1 MRVSGVGMNYYE
13 LLGIS
18 KTASDDEIK
27 KAYRKLAM
35 QFHPDRNP
43 GNKQAEEKFK
53 QISEAYAVLSDKDK
67 RRQYDMFGD
76 SAFQQGGGF
85 REDVFRGADFSSIFR
100 EMGFGNVD
108 FESMFAGMAGGA
120 GMGGGA
126 TGRGRASGFRGG
138 GGFRTGGGGFRTP
151 PGFDTPFDEQ
161 DSYDV
166 EQELTVGFMDVY
178 HGGERQVVLNLRG
191 GEKVNARIKIPAGV
205 EDGKLLR
212 LKGQGLSR
220 PNGQRGD
227 LYLKV
232 KMSEHPEFHRTG
244 ADVECETLV
253 PFSTLALGGQI
264 TVMTP
269 QGVKKTTL
277 KAGMKSGVK
286 IRLKGLGFVKEPGNE
301 RGDLYAR
308 ITVQTPTESELTPEL
323 IELLEKLK
331 QIGF

>member
-1 MRVSGVGMNYYE
+1 MNYYE

-18 KTASDDEIK
+18 KSANEDEVK

-35 QFHPDRNP
+35 QYHPDRNP

-76 SAFQQGGGF
+76 AAFQQGGGF

-108 FESMFAGMAGGA
+108 FETMFQGMAGA
-120 GMGGGA
+120 GMGGAG
-126 TGRGRASGFRGG
+126 GRGRGSAFRSG
-138 GGFRTGGGGFRTP
+138 GGFRTGGGGFRAP
-151 PGFDTPFDEQ
+151 PGFDTPFD
-161 DSYDV
+161 DSTSFDV

-178 HGGERQVVLNLRG
+178 NGGERQVEMTLKT
-191 GEKVNARIKIPAGV
+191 GERVSARIKIPAGV
-205 EDGKLLR
+205 DNGKLLR
-212 LKGQGLSR
+212 LKGQGATK

-232 KMSEHPEFHRTG
+232 KMAEHPDFHRVG
-244 ADVECETLV
+244 ADVECDTIV

-264 TVMTP
+264 TVTTP
-269 QGVKKTTL
+269 QGDKKTTL
-277 KAGMKSGVK
+277 KSGMKSGVK
-286 IRLKGLGFVKEPGNE
+286 IRLRGLGFIKENSSE

-308 ITVQTPTESELTPEL
+308 ITVQTPNESELTPEL
-323 IELLEKLK
+323 IEILERLRA
-331 QIGF
+331 IGF

>member
-1 MRVSGVGMNYYE
+1 MNYYE

-18 KTASDDEIK
+18 KSASEDEIK
-27 KAYRKLAM
+27 KSYRKLAM

-67 RRQYDMFGD
+67 KRQYDLYGD

-108 FESMFAGMAGGA
+108 FETMFG
-120 GMGGGA
+120 GMGGASMGGGPQ
-126 TGRGRASGFRGG
+126 GRGGAFRGSAGRSYRPG
-138 GGFRTGGGGFRTP
+138 GAGGFRTP
-151 PGFDTPFDEQ
+151 PGFDSPFTDET
-161 DSYDV
+161 SFDV
-166 EQELTVGFMDVY
+166 ERELTVGFMDVY
-178 HGGERQVVLNLRG
+178 NGGERQVVFHLSS
-191 GEKVNARIKIPAGV
+191 GEHVNARIKIPAGV

-212 LKGQGLSR
+212 LKGQGATK

-232 KMSEHPEFHRTG
+232 KMSEHPDFHRSG
-244 ADVECETLV
+244 SDVECEV
-253 PFSTLALGGQI
+253 IAPYSTLALGGQI
-264 TVMTP
+264 NINTP
-269 QGVKKTTL
+269 QGPKKTNL
-277 KAGMKSGVK
+277 KPGMKSGVK
-286 IRLKGLGFVKEPGNE
+286 IRLRGLGFIKDGGTD

-308 ITVQTPTESELTPEL
+308 LVVQTPTEEEQTPEL
-323 IELLEKLK
+323 IDVLEKLK
-331 QIGF
+331 LLGF